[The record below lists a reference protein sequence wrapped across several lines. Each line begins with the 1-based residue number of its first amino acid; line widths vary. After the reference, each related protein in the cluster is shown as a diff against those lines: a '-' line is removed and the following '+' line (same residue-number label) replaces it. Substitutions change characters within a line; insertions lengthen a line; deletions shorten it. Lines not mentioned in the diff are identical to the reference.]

1 MFWGIGAAVTWALDS
16 VILSIALM
24 ATPFFATEQAIALA
38 AFTSTFL
45 HDGTSAVLM
54 WIYNGVRH
62 KLKKTWQLFRTKA
75 GKLVVVA
82 AVIGAPLG
90 MTGYVVAINN
100 IGAAY
105 ATAITAFFPAYGAV
119 LAHFCLK
126 EKMRPYNWVGLA
138 VCLVAVAVLGFNPDE
153 TVTGNWAIGV
163 GGALLCVIGWGTEAV
178 IIAYALEFGEA
189 DDECCLQIRQ
199 TTSALVYMIILLP
212 LLGGWGC
219 TIDAFASEAMPIIA
233 LAALFGTVSY
243 LCYYKAINTIG
254 ASKAMAL
261 NISYSGWAIPIGF
274 LLLGTIPSATGI
286 ICAFVIIIGA
296 IVAATDIR
304 ELVGPKR
311 VDAIEEGIEEVLS
324 PDGGPTAET
333 K

>member
-1 MFWGIGAAVTWALDS
+1 MKWGLGAAITWAFDT

-24 ATPFFATEQAIALA
+24 STTFFATEQAIALA
-38 AFTSTFL
+38 SFTSTFL

-54 WIYNGVRH
+54 WIYNGFRR
-62 KLKKTWQLFRTKA
+62 KLRKTWQLFRTKA

-105 ATAITAFFPAYGAV
+105 ATAITAFFPAYGAL
-119 LAHFCLK
+119 LAHFFLK
-126 EKMRPYNWVGLA
+126 EEMRAYNWVGLV

-153 TVTGNWAIGV
+153 TVPGNWALGV
-163 GGALLCVIGWGTEAV
+163 AGWGTEAV
-178 IIAYALEFGEA
+178 IIAYALRFGDA

-199 TTSALVYMIILLP
+199 TTSALVYAIILMP

-219 TIDAFASEAMPIIA
+219 TIDAFLSPAMPIIA
-233 LAALFGTVSY
+233 LAALLGTVSY
-243 LCYYKAINTIG
+243 LCYYKAIDTIG
-254 ASKAMAL
+254 AAKAMAL

-274 LLLGTIPSATGI
+274 LLLGTIPTPTGI
-286 ICAFVIIIGA
+286 VCALVIIVGA
-296 IVAATDIR
+296 IVAATDVR
-304 ELVGPKR
+304 ELFGRSKT
-311 VDAIEEGIEEVLS
+311 EVLEVAGEA
-324 PDGGPTAET
+324 DGKGVKETAVVSE
-333 K
+333 